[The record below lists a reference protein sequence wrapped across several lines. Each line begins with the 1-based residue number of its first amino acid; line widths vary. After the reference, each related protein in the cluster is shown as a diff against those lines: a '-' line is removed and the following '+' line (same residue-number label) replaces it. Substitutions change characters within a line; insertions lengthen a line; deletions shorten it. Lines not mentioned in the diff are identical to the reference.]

1 VVRQAVTHDQEYL
14 EAILDEQQKC
24 RRLLERIAERIE
36 GKESGMLVE
45 ALDDEAVCDVCGRG
59 FRNARALRAHKRIH

>member
-1 VVRQAVTHDQEYL
+1 MVGPAVTHDQLFL
-14 EAILDEQQKC
+14 EAILVEQQKC
-24 RRLLERIAERIE
+24 RRLLERIVERIE